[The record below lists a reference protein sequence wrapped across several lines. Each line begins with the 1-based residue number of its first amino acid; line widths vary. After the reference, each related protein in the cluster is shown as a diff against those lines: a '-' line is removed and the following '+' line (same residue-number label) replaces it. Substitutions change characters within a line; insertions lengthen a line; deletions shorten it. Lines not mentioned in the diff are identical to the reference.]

1 MAPASRFVA
10 RRLLRPAASLVALVL
25 LDLCLVRTDA
35 ADAATRESLVC
46 SISASPTPLE
56 TAKDRLVDSLLRAE
70 MATAD
75 ERPGDHDHPELSR
88 SVSKGRGFLIA
99 TAGERAT
106 FPRLSAPHFVQVVL
120 RVWLV

>member
-1 MAPASRFVA
+1 MPPASRLLA
-10 RRLLRPAASLVALVL
+10 RRLLRPVTLILALVL
-25 LDLCLVRTDA
+25 LDVCLVRTDA
-35 ADAATRESLVC
+35 ADAAARDSSVC
-46 SISASPTPLE
+46 SISAAPTPLE

-75 ERPGDHDHPELSR
+75 VRPGDHDHAELSR
-88 SVSKGRGFLIA
+88 SVSKGRGLLIA

-106 FPRLSAPHFVQVVL
+106 FSRPRAQHFAQLVL